1 MSSYTAVTGLVF
13 NIQKYSVHDGPGIR
27 TIVFFKGCPLRC
39 HWCSNPES
47 QGMKEELG
55 YNRDKCLGCGSC
67 AAACP
72 ESALSLTPEGV
83 RIDRARC
90 NGDQLCAR
98 ACPADALTVYG
109 KRRTVEDVLA
119 EVEQDSV
126 FYARSGGGMTLSGGE
141 ALAQPE
147 FALALLSE
155 ARKRRIHRAL
165 ETCAFVPEETMLRA
179 SELLNYLLIDIK
191 CLDSEKHKLGTGV
204 PNERIL
210 ANIRAVRAAFPGLP
224 IHVRT
229 PVVPGYNDNE
239 QDIRDIAEFVK
250 ETGCARYELLAY
262 HRLGEQK
269 YRFLG
274 LDYLLGDKELA
285 ESRFESLKILA
296 ASICPPPQGEGAA

>member
-47 QGMKEELG
+47 QNLKAELG
-55 YNRDKCLGCGSC
+55 YNRDKCLLCGTC
-67 AAACP
+67 VRTCP
-72 ESALSLTPEGV
+72 ENALTLTPDGV
-83 RIDRARC
+83 RIDHARC
-90 NGDQLCAR
+90 DMEQLCAR
-98 ACPADALTVYG
+98 TCPAEALTVYG
-109 KRRTVEDVLA
+109 KHRTVQDVLD

-179 SELLNYLLIDIK
+179 AELLNYLLIDIK
-191 CLDSEKHKLGTGV
+191 CLDSAKHRIGTGV

-210 ANIRAVRAAFPGLP
+210 SNIRAVRAAFPGLP
-224 IHVRT
+224 IHIRT
-229 PVVPGYNDNE
+229 PVVPGYNDNDE
-239 QDIRDIAEFVK
+239 DIRAIAEFVK
-250 ETGCARYELLAY
+250 GTGCARYELLAY

-274 LDYLLGDKELA
+274 LDYLLGDQELN
-285 ESRFESLKILA
+285 EGRFEHLKILA
-296 ASICPPPQGEGAA
+296 ASICPPPHGEGAA